1 MIGHNRTRG
10 RSRRASRRCFLG
22 EVSSRAVRVYYRSY
36 RGPTSR
42 CARYA
47 ERGLSRGR
55 HAYEIFPSLM
65 DHTGL
70 RFPPLRP
77 SSYPKFPRKRR
88 LLAERIGRSSLA
100 RSTSTLLVQYIAS
113 RSRVLS
119 PYSYTAR
126 ASASRRCATSRP
138 VSVTRGRSDGENCGT
153 IFLRE
158 RRKRKTRIALSATAV
173 RSEGTRDKT
182 GMTNY
187 APVTLVYRSHTSRI
201 RPRNRAAIR
210 QDSDP
215 SPNAILI
222 RPVIG
227 QSLSLYLRPILLR
240 RRDLRS
246 YLTGLLMPK
255 IRRCE
260 R

>member
-1 MIGHNRTRG
+1 MPRATIPARLSKGELHARATIGPRPRPPRDIPRDNARPGAPRSRKSAEEIWKKLRRRQVIGHNRTRG

-126 ASASRRCATSRP
+126 ASASRP
-138 VSVTRGRSDGENCGT
+138 LVRSP
-153 IFLRE
+153 LRE
-158 RRKRKTRIALSATAV
+158 GEATGKIAGPFFFASGGKGKQ
-173 RSEGTRDKT
+173 E
-182 GMTNY
+182 
-187 APVTLVYRSHTSRI
+187 
-201 RPRNRAAIR
+201 
-210 QDSDP
+210 
-215 SPNAILI
+215 
-222 RPVIG
+222 
-227 QSLSLYLRPILLR
+227 
-240 RRDLRS
+240 
-246 YLTGLLMPK
+246 
-255 IRRCE
+255 
-260 R
+260 